1 MYFGFRVLAKN
12 QFASRHW
19 RKYENNFR
27 LHQRR
32 FCRLRSS
39 KYSHL
44 MLIQTFYQMLLVH
57 KVLSKTQSAF
67 IGKQEYFTSLYMR
80 ENHCLTTI
88 ELDVYDYIFFKWK
101 PNKIYQY
108 DSNCLGNFFI
118 AANKPYI
125 FTRKLCFFLTVI

>member
-1 MYFGFRVLAKN
+1 
-12 QFASRHW
+12 
-19 RKYENNFR
+19 
-27 LHQRR
+27 
-32 FCRLRSS
+32 
-39 KYSHL
+39 

-88 ELDVYDYIFFKWK
+88 ELDVYDYIFFEWK

-108 DSNCLGNFFI
+108 DLNWLGNFFI
-118 AANKPYI
+118 AANKPSV

>member
-1 MYFGFRVLAKN
+1 MLFLLDVTWFFKTPKVIVKYLWYIKLYVLWLQGFSKN

-101 PNKIYQY
+101 PNEKNKI
-108 DSNCLGNFFI
+108 
-118 AANKPYI
+118 
-125 FTRKLCFFLTVI
+125 